1 MTKGNGMFYGVGVGP
16 GQAKM
21 LPVAA
26 FEALK
31 VSDVII
37 APRARSS
44 DFSVARQCLVDLD
57 IDERRFRE
65 VIFNMDPER
74 EQIDSHYE
82 EMARS
87 IVADLREGKS
97 VAYLTIGDSLTYSTY
112 SYLLSAMLRIFPE
125 LVYRTFPGVTSYAAA
140 ASMVDFPLGQGKE
153 RMLILPC
160 PDDVLE
166 LKREIETHDIV
177 ILMKIGKRFMNV
189 MNLLREMQIDAY
201 CAMVSR
207 LGLPGEV
214 VQTSLTNVEPTEKLG
229 YLTTMLIRK
238 TALKEKTQT

>member
-1 MTKGNGMFYGVGVGP
+1 MNSAFGMFYGVGVGP

-31 VSDVII
+31 KADIII

-44 DFSVARQCLVDLD
+44 EFSIARQCLVDLD
-57 IDERRFRE
+57 LDESRFRE

-74 EQIDSHYE
+74 EQIESHYA
-82 EMARS
+82 EMAQS
-87 IVADLREGKS
+87 IVIDLKNGRS

-112 SYLLSAMLRIFPE
+112 SYLLSAIQEIFPA
-125 LVYRTFPGVTSYAAA
+125 VAHRTFPGITSYAAA

-160 PDDVLE
+160 PDDVAQ
-166 LKREIETHDIV
+166 LKQEIETHDIV
-177 ILMKIGKRFMNV
+177 VLMKIGKRFSDV
-189 MNLLREMQIDAY
+189 ISLLKAMQIENH
-201 CAMVSR
+201 CALVSR
-207 LGLPGEV
+207 LGLSGEV
-214 VQTSLTNVEPTEKLG
+214 VHSSLADLVQTESLG

-238 TALKEKTQT
+238 TALKEKV

>member
-1 MTKGNGMFYGVGVGP
+1 MGSGAGIFYGVGVGP

-26 FEALK
+26 FEALQK
-31 VSDVII
+31 ADVII

-44 DFSVARQCLVDLD
+44 DFSIARQCLVDLEL
-57 IDERRFRE
+57 DESRFRE

-74 EQIDSHYE
+74 EQIDSHYAD
-82 EMARS
+82 MAQS
-87 IVADLREGKS
+87 IVQDLKNGKT

-112 SYLLSAMLRIFPE
+112 SYLLSAIQEIFPG
-125 LVYRTFPGVTSYAAA
+125 LAYRTFPGITSYAAA

-160 PDDVLE
+160 PDDVLQ

-177 ILMKIGKRFMNV
+177 VLMKIGKRFADV
-189 MNLLREMQIDAY
+189 ISLLQEMRIEKH
-201 CAMVSR
+201 CALVSR
-207 LGLPGEV
+207 LGLSGEV
-214 VQTSLTNVEPTEKLG
+214 VHSSLSDILQTETLG

-238 TALKEKTQT
+238 TALKEKV

>member
-1 MTKGNGMFYGVGVGP
+1 MSNRAGMFYGVGVGP

-21 LPVAA
+21 LPVVAL
-26 FEALK
+26 EALK
-31 VSDVII
+31 KADVII

-44 DFSVARQCLVDLD
+44 EFSIARQCLVDLD
-57 IDERRFRE
+57 LDDSRFRE

-74 EQIDSHYE
+74 EQIDAHYRD
-82 EMARS
+82 MAQS
-87 IVADLREGKS
+87 IVQDLQNGKS

-112 SYLLSAMLRIFPE
+112 SYLLSAIQELFPA
-125 LVYRTFPGVTSYAAA
+125 VAYRTFPGITSYAAA

-160 PDDVLE
+160 PDDAAQ
-166 LKREIETHDIV
+166 LKGEIETHDIV
-177 ILMKIGKRFMNV
+177 VLMKIGKRFADV
-189 MNLLREMQIDAY
+189 MSLLKEMQIERH

-207 LGLPGEV
+207 LGLSGEV
-214 VQTSLTNVEPTEKLG
+214 VYSSLFDLVETESLG

-238 TALKEKTQT
+238 TALKEKV

>member
-1 MTKGNGMFYGVGVGP
+1 MSNGAGMFYGVGVGP

-31 VSDVII
+31 TADVII

-44 DFSVARQCLVDLD
+44 DFSIARQCLVGLDLD
-57 IDERRFRE
+57 QSRFRE

-74 EQIDSHYE
+74 EQIESHYA
-82 EMARS
+82 EMAQS
-87 IVADLREGKS
+87 IVQDLKNGKS

-112 SYLLSAMLRIFPE
+112 SYLLSAIEEIFPAVE
-125 LVYRTFPGVTSYAAA
+125 HRTFPGITSYAAA

-160 PDDVLE
+160 PDDVSE
-166 LKREIETHDIV
+166 LRREIETHDIV
-177 ILMKIGKRFMNV
+177 ILMKIGKRFADV
-189 MNLLREMQIDAY
+189 ISLLQNMHIEKH
-201 CAMVSR
+201 CALVSR
-207 LGLPGEV
+207 VGLSGEV
-214 VQTSLTNVEPTEKLG
+214 IHRSLAFLTEKESLG

-238 TALKEKTQT
+238 TALKEKV